1 MAGTKITDFPTA
13 TVPLTGTE
21 IFPVVQGGVTK
32 QTTINQTTANSAR
45 ILANIA
51 ALQALN
57 VATTSLPVQVQLTSN
72 YVAGDGGGIFRYDS
86 TDTTTADNGG
96 TVIVDALGRRW
107 KRQFDGVLEP
117 EFFGDTTTGAGF
129 TAALQAAIT
138 AGGNNSRITIPTG
151 KTLTAQITLLTA
163 QVLQGRNGRSQ
174 IFKGFNG
181 DMINMSAAQCGL
193 EDIWLRG
200 QGATFTGGG
209 VVISA
214 ANNYQYM
221 ENVWIYDNVGYA
233 LEFTV
238 SNAGGSF
245 RAERCT
251 FQRTTATNP
260 AIGLPT
266 VADTAG
272 NRRFINCSADGGWFL
287 KFNNSA
293 NTWIIGCDFVNLDFT
308 ASDGVSLRAVV
319 SGCRIATGGANFAV
333 YGNDCAI
340 VGNVIAGAG
349 TLNGAASRNRIV
361 GNTLLAGT
369 TWTDNSTAT
378 GDNVNEIWDSYV
390 AVTPVWKGSTTDPV
404 LGDGTLVGR
413 VKRSGRCLKIDIT
426 LTCGSTTTYGSGSWY
441 FTLPAPFAAF
451 VAKAQTIGAVRIL
464 DSGTQYYVAT
474 AVVAA
479 GSNQIQI
486 FATQQVTPTHPMTWA
501 SGDTLSL
508 SIEFEIS

>member
-1 MAGTKITDFPTA
+1 MSNARENVNLLTSADWDIA
-13 TVPLTGTE
+13 TL
-21 IFPVVQGGVTK
+21 
-32 QTTINQTTANSAR
+32 R
-45 ILANIA
+45 LANWGSGA
-51 ALQALN
+51 
-57 VATTSLPVQVQLTSN
+57 VPPQVVLKQNWVS
-72 YVAGDGGGIFRYDS
+72 GDGGGLFRYDAS
-86 TDTTTADNGG
+86 DTTTADNSG
-96 TVIVDALGRRW
+96 TVIVDAAGNRW

-319 SGCRIATGGANFAV
+319 SGCRIATTGLDFAI

-349 TLNGAASRNRIV
+349 TLNGAASRNQIV

-378 GDNVNEIWDSYV
+378 GTNINFVDY
-390 AVTPVWKGSTTDPV
+390 AAYAPTPVWASSGTQPV
-404 LGDGTLVGR
+404 LGNGTLTSQVIRQGK
-413 VKRSGRCLKIDIT
+413 VLAVDIY
-426 LTCGSTTTYGSGSWY
+426 LTFGSTTTAGTGDWY
-441 FTLPAPFAAF
+441 FTLPSPFAAF
-451 VAKAQTIGAVRIL
+451 TAANTVVGVARIL
-464 DSGTQYYVAT
+464 DTGTSWLIGT
-474 AVVAA
+474 AWMNA
-479 GSNQIQI
+479 GSNRIYGSTSASSSQIGAGAPI
-486 FATQQVTPTHPMTWA
+486 TWA
-501 SGDTLSL
+501 TGDTLL
-508 SIEFEIS
+508 LHVEFEMA